1 VPPLGALRARRLCFC
16 RKGGTAQLAL
26 WLKNEFHLGDKVPV
40 FQKFRENWVRPAL
53 FFGNNPI
60 SLAGGAITSAS
71 AVTMIGYWLIDFLGH
86 RNDNPY
92 LGIIF
97 FLLLPAVFIGGLL
110 LIPIGVFLR
119 RRRLQNAGQI
129 PAQFPKIDLND
140 RMFRHG
146 LDVVLVATIVNL
158 LVVAMATYRG
168 AAYMDSPQFCGQS
181 CHVMH
186 PEYTAYKISPHS
198 HVACAECH
206 IGSGAGSYVRAK
218 VNGTKQLIEVAF
230 NRYPTPI
237 PSPVQ
242 NLRPAREICEACH
255 TPARFI
261 GEKLLVK
268 STFADDEKNTE
279 TQTVVVLHLGG
290 RDSLSHLTGIHGVH
304 LGHIEYITT
313 DPTRSTIPWVQKR
326 NADGSEFVFAT
337 ADAGS
342 GVPKGERRV
351 MDCID
356 CHNRAAHTFVT
367 PEDAVNRAMAEGAIS
382 PDLPWVHKECLQLLK
397 ANYASEEEA
406 GQKIPAQLQAFY
418 STQHPEIMATKSAL
432 VKAASDQLVTLY
444 SQNVFPYMKVTWG
457 THPNNIGHMD
467 YPGCFRC
474 HDGSHAAKNGTSITQ
489 DCAACHNLL
498 AVDEAKPKVLA
509 DLGIQ

>member
-1 VPPLGALRARRLCFC
+1 LG
-16 RKGGTAQLAL
+16 
-26 WLKNEFHLGDKVPV
+26 EKVPLL
-40 FQKFRENWVRPAL
+40 QKFREHWVRPAL
-53 FFGNNPI
+53 FFGNNPV

-71 AVTMIGYWLIDFLGH
+71 GVTMIGYWLVELFG
-86 RNDNPY
+86 RPNDNPY

-97 FLLLPAVFIGGLL
+97 FLLLPALFIAGLV
-110 LIPIGVFLR
+110 LIPIGIFIRHRKLR
-119 RRRLQNAGQI
+119 KAGLI

-140 RMFRHG
+140 RIFRHG
-146 LDVVLVATIVNL
+146 LDIVLVATIVNL
-158 LVVAMATYRG
+158 LVVAMASYRG

-186 PEYTAYKISPHS
+186 PEYTAYKISAHS
-198 HVACAECH
+198 HVDCVACH
-206 IGSGAGSYVRAK
+206 IGAGAKSYFAAK
-218 VNGTKQLIEVAF
+218 VNGTKQLVEVSL

-237 PSPVQ
+237 ESPVQ
-242 NLRPAREICEACH
+242 NLRPARDICEGCH

-304 LGHIEYITT
+304 LGHIEYVST
-313 DPTRSTIPWVQKR
+313 DPTRTTIPWVQKR
-326 NADGSEFVFAT
+326 NADGSETVFAT

-342 GVPKGERRV
+342 GVPNGERRV

-367 PEDAVNRAMAEGAIS
+367 PEDAINRAMAEGAIS
-382 PDLPWVHKECLQLLK
+382 PDLPWVHKEGLELLK

-406 GQKIPAQLQAFY
+406 SQKIPSQLQAFY
-418 STQHPEIMATKSAL
+418 SSQHPDVMASKAAQVKSA
-432 VKAASDQLVTLY
+432 ADQLVTLY
-444 SQNVFPYMKVTWG
+444 SENVFPYMKVTWG
-457 THPNNIGHMD
+457 THPNHIGHMS

-474 HDGSHAAKNGTSITQ
+474 HDGSHAAKDGTSITQ

-498 AVDEAKPKVLA
+498 AVDETKPKVLS

>member
-1 VPPLGALRARRLCFC
+1 MSLL
-16 RKGGTAQLAL
+16 
-26 WLKNEFHLGDKVPV
+26 
-40 FQKFRENWVRPAL
+40 QKFRENWVRPAL

-60 SLAGGAITSAS
+60 SLAGGAITSA
-71 AVTMIGYWLIDFLGH
+71 AGVTMIGYWLVEMLG
-86 RNDNPY
+86 RPDENPY

-97 FLLLPAVFIGGLL
+97 FLLLPAVFIGGLV
-110 LIPIGVFLR
+110 LIPIGVYIR
-119 RRRLQNAGQI
+119 RRKLQKAGEI
-129 PAQFPKIDLND
+129 PAEFPKVDLND

-146 LDVVLVATIVNL
+146 LDIVLVATIVNL
-158 LVVAMATYRG
+158 LVVSIASYRG

-186 PEYTAYKISPHS
+186 PEYTAYKISAHS
-198 HVACAECH
+198 HVECVECH
-206 IGSGAGSYVRAK
+206 IGAGAAAYVSAK
-218 VNGTKQLIEVAF
+218 VNGTKQLIEVSLHPLASIAPKYIPD
-230 NRYPTPI
+230 YPTPI

-242 NLRPAREICEACH
+242 NLRPARYTCEGCH
-255 TPARFI
+255 TPAKFI

-290 RDSLSHLTGIHGVH
+290 QDSLSHLTGIHGVH
-304 LGHIEYITT
+304 LGHIEYIAT
-313 DPTRSTIPWVQKR
+313 DPTRTTIPWVQRR
-326 NADGSEFVFAT
+326 NADGSET
-337 ADAGS
+337 AFGASALNGT
-342 GVPKGERRV
+342 VPQGERRV

-367 PEDAVNRAMAEGAIS
+367 AEDALNRAMAEGAVS
-382 PDLPWVHKECLQLLK
+382 PELPWVHKEGLQLLK
-397 ANYASEEEA
+397 ANYATEEEA
-406 GQKIPAQLQAFY
+406 STQIPLQLAAFY
-418 STQHPEIMATKSAL
+418 RTQNPDVLATKASVVKSAG
-432 VKAASDQLVTLY
+432 DELVTLY

-457 THPNNIGHMD
+457 THPNHIGHMA

-474 HDGSHAAKNGTSITQ
+474 HDGDHATKDGKTTITQ